1 VLLLE
6 GLTVQ
11 VAGGAWLSS
20 PGKHTWGTQPS
31 SLCCPGL
38 LPTPLSIIACALQSP
53 LMVQAELETPGSWRK
68 DQLGQRHSLVPLGCE
83 PAACPWSPP
92 LTVVLRS
99 TFCELLE
106 VSLVCVPELVGGA
119 PAAGDKETGMM
130 CPCWPRVRSGP
141 HTPSSPGCAVA
152 PWWTCTAHREP
163 SGFRRGK
170 QRSAAECL
178 PRVQ

>member
-106 VSLVCVPELVGGA
+106 VSQSCLCPRTCGW
-119 PAAGDKETGMM
+119 
-130 CPCWPRVRSGP
+130 CPCCRRQGNGYDVPMLAQSSQWPP
-141 HTPSSPGCAVA
+141 HPQQPWMCCGSLVDLHCSPGAKWF
-152 PWWTCTAHREP
+152 PQRE
-163 SGFRRGK
+163 
-170 QRSAAECL
+170 AALRC
-178 PRVQ
+178 